1 VSPDP
6 EQAAVTTAGASP
18 LMHPGQSGAASGL
31 EDRPAPRKVL
41 SLIVLVYNEQDN
53 LPTFYERLDR
63 VLASLPGYEPEIIF
77 VDDGSRDNSLA
88 ILRAFHERDRRIRI
102 LKLSRNFGSWSAVA
116 AGVHAASGD
125 GVMWIT
131 SDLQD
136 PPELIPQLVRPWEKG
151 ADVVWA
157 LRIHRDD
164 PLPRRLMATVF
175 YRILRRVALPEYPP
189 MGMDICLMDRKV
201 ARLFAQLKERNRFTQ
216 ALIMNLGFTQVTV
229 PYKRERRHG
238 GQSKW
243 GNLPRLSKM
252 GTDMIV
258 GTSSGPIRA
267 MTYGGACAIA
277 VGVVLAAAVLAA
289 RVLGRASVAP
299 WLPIVL
305 AILIAVGLNA
315 LMLGILGEYLW
326 RVLEE
331 VRDRPLY
338 IVQEKIGFDQM
349 GLLPSGVTQ
358 EAESL
363 RRHEP

>member
-1 VSPDP
+1 VIPDA
-6 EQAAVTTAGASP
+6 EKAVATTAGASP
-18 LMHPGQSGAASGL
+18 LIHSDPSAAVAGIR
-31 EDRPAPRKVL
+31 DRCAPRKSL
-41 SLIVLVYNEQDN
+41 SLIVLVYNEQEN
-53 LPTFYERLDR
+53 LTAFYERLDR

-77 VDDGSRDNSLA
+77 VDDGSRDSSFA
-88 ILRAFHERDRRIRI
+88 ILCALRERDRRIRI

-116 AGVHAASGD
+116 AGVHAAGGD
-125 GVMWIT
+125 AVMWIT

-157 LRIHRDD
+157 LRTHRDD
-164 PLPRRLMATVF
+164 PLPRRVMATVF
-175 YRILRRVALPEYPP
+175 YKFLRRVALPDYPP

-201 ARLFAQLKERNRFTQ
+201 AKLFAQFKERNRFTQ

-229 PYKRERRHG
+229 PYKRERRHR

-252 GTDMIV
+252 GMDMIV
-258 GTSSGPIRA
+258 GTSAGPIRA
-267 MTYGGACAIA
+267 MTYAGACAIA
-277 VGVVLAAAVLAA
+277 VGVVLAAALLVA
-289 RVLGRASVAP
+289 RVIDRASIAP
-299 WLPIVL
+299 WVPIVL
-305 AILIAVGLNA
+305 AILIAGGLNA

-338 IVQEKIGFDQM
+338 IVQERIGFEPTKFLLDVTEREE
-349 GLLPSGVTQ
+349 GLV
-358 EAESL
+358 
-363 RRHEP
+363 RRNEG